1 MRGRWRVDPS
11 PFSRPAGMPRLR
23 IPPLRRSHLYAL
35 GILAIALLLAWLM
48 GAFSRRL
55 PPGPAHPGLR
65 AAPDAPRHT
74 VATVRVP
81 RTESAVG
88 TVRAV
93 HEIAV
98 ASRVVGRI
106 QMLKVERAGQPVA
119 AGEVL
124 VELESADLEAAVAQA
139 RATLQAAIARA
150 EKARADLARTEDL
163 AQRGVSPG
171 TQLEADRA
179 TARAADADVD
189 RARQTVTG
197 AESALQ
203 FTVIRAPIAGIVV
216 DKKVNQGEVASPGQ
230 VLFSIYDPTRL
241 QLVAVVREE
250 LAGRLQVG
258 QSVDVTIDALA
269 LACEGTVAEIVPE
282 AQARSRTFEVKVVGP
297 CHPGVLTGMFG
308 RLRVPLGDED
318 QLRVPSVAV
327 QNVGQLDFVY
337 VIGADQTVQR
347 RYVQVGRRVAAVDAV
362 RAEVEVLAGLRS
374 GEVILADAARYEP
387 R

>member
-1 MRGRWRVDPS
+1 
-11 PFSRPAGMPRLR
+11 MPRLR
-23 IPPLRRSHLYAL
+23 IPSLRRSHFYAL

-55 PPGPAHPGLR
+55 PPGPAQSGLR

-74 VATVRVP
+74 VSMSRVP

-98 ASRVVGRI
+98 ASRVLGRI
-106 QMLKVERAGQPVA
+106 KMLKIERAGQPVE

-124 VELESADLEAAVAQA
+124 VELESADLDAAVAQA

-163 AQRGVSPG
+163 AQRGVAPG

-189 RARQTVTG
+189 RARQAVTG

-203 FTVIRAPIAGIVV
+203 FTVIQAPITGIVV
-216 DKKVNQGEVASPGQ
+216 DKKVNQGEIAIPGQ

-250 LAGRLQVG
+250 LAGRLQID
-258 QSVDVTIDALA
+258 QSVDVTIDALG
-269 LACEGTVAEIVPE
+269 LVCQGTVAEIVPE

-308 RLRVPLGDED
+308 RLRIPLGDDD
-318 QLRVPSVAV
+318 QLRVPSAAV
-327 QNVGQLDFVY
+327 QSVGQLDFVY
-337 VIGADQTVQR
+337 VIGVGQTVQR
-347 RYVQVGRRVAAVDAV
+347 RYVQVGRRVAAADEVH
-362 RAEVEVLAGLRS
+362 AEVEVLAGLRA
-374 GEVILADAARYEP
+374 GEVILADAAGYEP